1 MKQRIFNVLLAIAL
15 VFCGTSVA
23 FAQSKALAKDVKK
36 TCKEWKKAGW
46 SLYATASTMEYALT
60 KYRTYVEADPDNHLV
75 ITGLA
80 VGKNPKI
87 GRDNAMMNGILP
99 TVAIM
104 KEQGGGCILNTSS
117 MVSICGQPG
126 GVAYPSSKYAVNG
139 LTWSL
144 ARELGPFHIRV
155 NAVAPGITRTDMVA
169 ALPKEMIDPLI
180 NRIPLRRIGEAED
193 IANAFLFLASDMAS
207 YVTGEIL
214 SVDGAMRS

>member
-75 ITGLA
+75 LTGLA

-87 GRDNAMMNGILP
+87 GRDNAMMNGI
-99 TVAIM
+99 
-104 KEQGGGCILNTSS
+104 TS
-117 MVSICGQPG
+117 
-126 GVAYPSSKYAVNG
+126 YA
-139 LTWSL
+139 SR
-144 ARELGPFHIRV
+144 AK
-155 NAVAPGITRTDMVA
+155 A
-169 ALPKEMIDPLI
+169 
-180 NRIPLRRIGEAED
+180 
-193 IANAFLFLASDMAS
+193 
-207 YVTGEIL
+207 
-214 SVDGAMRS
+214 